1 MYTETTEIIS
11 SISCSSMMRKF
22 QQAYMDGEGR
32 GEVEVC
38 ECVWAK
44 TVRKDQVLP
53 GAVCLLEEQ
62 LHPGLL
68 EVPGSTGS

>member
-11 SISCSSMMRKF
+11 SISGSSIEEISTGI
-22 QQAYMDGEGR
+22 YGWGGEG
-32 GEVEVC
+32 EVC

>member
-1 MYTETTEIIS
+1 MFLYDEEISTGI
-11 SISCSSMMRKF
+11 
-22 QQAYMDGEGR
+22 YGWGGDGMG
-32 GEVEVC
+32 EVC

-62 LHPGLL
+62 LHPGLI

>member
-1 MYTETTEIIS
+1 MFLYDEEISTGI
-11 SISCSSMMRKF
+11 
-22 QQAYMDGEGR
+22 YGWGGEG
-32 GEVEVC
+32 EVC

-53 GAVCLLEEQ
+53 GAVSLLEEQ

>member
-22 QQAYMDGEGR
+22 QQAYMDGGG

-62 LHPGLL
+62 LHPGLI

>member
-1 MYTETTEIIS
+1 MYTETAEIIS
-11 SISCSSMMRKF
+11 SISGSSVMRKF

-32 GEVEVC
+32 RGEVC

-53 GAVCLLEEQ
+53 GAVSLLEEQ

>member
-1 MYTETTEIIS
+1 MYTETDEIIS
-11 SISCSSMMRKF
+11 SISGSSMMRKF
-22 QQAYMDGEGR
+22 QQEYMDGEGR
-32 GEVEVC
+32 GEVC

-53 GAVCLLEEQ
+53 GAVSLLEEQ

>member
-1 MYTETTEIIS
+1 MFLHDEEISTGI
-11 SISCSSMMRKF
+11 
-22 QQAYMDGEGR
+22 YGWGGEEGEG
-32 GEVEVC
+32 EVC

>member
-1 MYTETTEIIS
+1 MFFYDEEISTGI
-11 SISCSSMMRKF
+11 
-22 QQAYMDGEGR
+22 YGR
-32 GEVEVC
+32 GKVF

-53 GAVCLLEEQ
+53 GAVSLLEEQ

>member
-1 MYTETTEIIS
+1 MYTETDEIIS

-22 QQAYMDGEGR
+22 QQAYMDGGR
-32 GEVEVC
+32 C
-38 ECVWAK
+38 LAK

-53 GAVCLLEEQ
+53 GAVSLLEEQ

>member
-1 MYTETTEIIS
+1 
-11 SISCSSMMRKF
+11 
-22 QQAYMDGEGR
+22 MDGEGK
-32 GEVEVC
+32 GEVC

-44 TVRKDQVLP
+44 TARKDQVLP
-53 GAVCLLEEQ
+53 GAVSLLEEQ